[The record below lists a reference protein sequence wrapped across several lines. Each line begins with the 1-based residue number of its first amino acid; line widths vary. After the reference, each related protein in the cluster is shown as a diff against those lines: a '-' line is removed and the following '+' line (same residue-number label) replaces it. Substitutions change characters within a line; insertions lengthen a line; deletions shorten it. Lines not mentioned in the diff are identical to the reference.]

1 MPTKEE
7 FIKFIQEN
15 DFDENIIGK
24 LFGILDKSKVENK
37 EEEIKEEVVKEPEE
51 EPKEET
57 REEKRA
63 KVEEIF
69 GKF

>member
-7 FIKFIQEN
+7 FIKFIQEH
-15 DFDENIIGK
+15 DFDENVIGQ
-24 LFGILDKSKVENK
+24 LFGILDKTKVENQ
-37 EEEIKEEVVKEPEE
+37 EETAKEEVAKEPEE
-51 EPKEET
+51 APKEET